1 MSKIIVAVGAVI
13 EDNEGRVLL
22 VKHKLERGGYWQGE
36 WICPGGKLELGE
48 TLEEGAKREVKEE
61 TGLDIDIRKLLLP
74 FERIV
79 HEGRKTSLHVIYIDF
94 VAKVVGGEFAPAS
107 DVGEGRW
114 FACGELLGMWG
125 ELHADTQ
132 RLMALAGMLGG

>member
-13 EDNEGRVLL
+13 EDDEGRVLL
-22 VKHKLERGGYWQGE
+22 VKHKSERGGYWQGK
-36 WICPGGKLELGE
+36 WICPGGSLELGE
-48 TLEEGAKREVKEE
+48 TLEDGARREVKEE
-61 TGLDIDIRKLLLP
+61 TGLDIDVRKLLLP

-79 HEGRKTSLHVIYIDF
+79 HEGRKTALHVIYIDF
-94 VAKVVGGEFAPAS
+94 IARVVGGEFAPAS

-114 FACGELLGMWG
+114 VPKKDLLGMWG

-132 RLMALAGMLGG
+132 RLMALAGML

>member
-1 MSKIIVAVGAVI
+1 MSKIILAVGAVI
-13 EDNEGRVLL
+13 EDSEGRILL
-22 VKHKLERGGYWQGE
+22 VKHKPERGGYWQDK
-36 WICPGGKLELGE
+36 WICPGGSLELGE
-48 TLEEGAKREVKEE
+48 TLEEGARREVKEE

-79 HEGRKTSLHVIYIDF
+79 HEVRKTALHVIYIDF
-94 VAKVVGGEFAPAS
+94 IARAVGGEFTPGS

-114 FACGELLGMWG
+114 VAKQELSGMWS

-132 RLMALAGMLGG
+132 RLMALAGMI